1 MNSSEASKRGS
12 IVALLPSRAPCEGPH
27 PLNSGDHLAES
38 WPELSR
44 PDYHLLLSPEMRG
57 RGTGRLPSAPTTPGG
72 GTSAE
77 ESGSVPQSPG
87 YRVGQVQHYPEPL
100 LPPGAAKG
108 LLMATVATPRIP
120 LEAFLQ
126 PYSMLVA

>member
-57 RGTGRLPSAPTTPGG
+57 RGTGRLPRTPTTPSGG
-72 GTSAE
+72 ASAE
-77 ESGSVPQSPG
+77 ESGGVPQSPG
-87 YRVGQVQHYPEPL
+87 YRVGQIQHNPEPH
-100 LPPGAAKG
+100 LPPSVAKG
-108 LLMATVATPRIP
+108 LLMATVTVPRIP
-120 LEAFLQ
+120 LEALLQ
-126 PYSMLVA
+126 PRSMLVA